1 MSIDALKHDYEQLPI
16 LGHLI
21 WYGLAGIKTDR
32 TTLLHLLTQHGF
44 QSYAPEPPTDK
55 LALQRA
61 LREWIWQRGTT
72 QRHAGHE
79 DDETATRA
87 LIRPINKRRAKY
99 SVFAIVA
106 EEVDFALLGLY
117 HGTSMRILLEKLE
130 PEERAQRQPK
140 LICTTDAL
148 GEIAAENEARQ
159 VTDELRPIWETY
171 RQLYVS
177 EDLGRMMRAIVEG
190 IPNTIR
196 TRKGGTV
203 YFVPASERQR
213 LLAFQQ
219 LIEALPVDPGSTSTP
234 YLIMIPIVD
243 EAHARQ
249 ELARAVHIGF
259 VADLEALD
267 KDLDDLRSKIKKV
280 SPDAIARRLEK
291 FKAVRD
297 RARTYATLLSLQ
309 QETIAEK
316 IDALHQKATAMLTE
330 SDDEPLPESPVSVAA
345 VPQQQPARRTAP
357 AIANLIDDDPEAPL

>member
-1 MSIDALKHDYEQLPI
+1 MRELHHDYEQLPI

-21 WYGLAGIKTDR
+21 WYGLAGVRVDR
-32 TTLLHLLTQHGF
+32 TTLLRLLTHHGF
-44 QSYAPEPPTDK
+44 QGFAPEPPTDK
-55 LALQRA
+55 LAMQRA
-61 LREWIWQRGTT
+61 LREWIRQRSAT
-72 QRHAGHE
+72 QRQGG
-79 DDETATRA
+79 DDEDESTTRA

-99 SVFAIVA
+99 AVYAVVA
-106 EEVDFALLGLY
+106 EEVDFALLGLH

-140 LICTTDAL
+140 LICTTDAI
-148 GEIAAENEARQ
+148 GEIAAENEASQ
-159 VTDELRPIWETY
+159 VTDELRPIWEAY
-171 RQLYVS
+171 RQLFLS

-203 YFVPASERQR
+203 YFVPASEKST
-213 LLAFQQ
+213 LLALKQ
-219 LIEALPVDPGSTSTP
+219 LIESLPVGPGSLYAP
-234 YLIMIPIVD
+234 HLIMVPIVD

-267 KDLDDLRSKIKKV
+267 KDLDDLRSKVKHI

-291 FKAVRD
+291 FKAVRN

-309 QETIAEK
+309 QETITER
-316 IDALHQKATAMLTE
+316 IDALHQKAAAMLVE
-330 SDDEPLPESPVSVAA
+330 NDDEFLPETPVSAI
-345 VPQQQPARRTAP
+345 TAP
-357 AIANLIDDDPEAPL
+357 PLQAARLAAPMIAGLIDDDPDAPF

>member
-1 MSIDALKHDYEQLPI
+1 MQELHHDYKSLPI

-21 WYGLAGIKTDR
+21 WYGLAGIRTDQA
-32 TTLLHLLTQHGF
+32 TLLHLLTQHGF
-44 QSYAPEPPTDK
+44 HGYAPEPPTDK

-61 LREWIWQRGTT
+61 LREWIRQRGATE
-72 QRHAGHE
+72 RHAG
-79 DDETATRA
+79 DDEDATATRA

-106 EEVDFALLGLY
+106 EEVDFALLGLF
-117 HGTSMRILLEKLE
+117 HGTSMRILLEKLD

-171 RQLYVS
+171 RHLYVS
-177 EDLGRMMRAIVEG
+177 EDLGRMMRSIVEG

-196 TRKGGTV
+196 TRKSGTV
-203 YFVPASERQR
+203 YFVPASEKQT

-219 LIEALPVDPGSTSTP
+219 LIEALPVDSGSASTP
-234 YLIMIPIVD
+234 HLIMVPIVD
-243 EAHARQ
+243 EAHARE

-267 KDLDDLRSKIKKV
+267 KDLDDLRSKVKNV
-280 SPDAIARRLEK
+280 SPDAIARRLDK
-291 FKAVRD
+291 FKTVRD

-330 SDDEPLPESPVSVAA
+330 SDEQLPETSVSVATL
-345 VPQQQPARRTAP
+345 PRQ
-357 AIANLIDDDPEAPL
+357 E

>member
-1 MSIDALKHDYEQLPI
+1 MRELHDYEQLPI

-21 WYGLAGIKTDR
+21 WYGLAGVRVDR
-32 TTLLHLLTQHGF
+32 TTLLRLLTQHGF
-44 QSYAPEPPTDK
+44 GGFAPEPPTDK

-61 LREWIWQRGTT
+61 LREWIRQRGTT
-72 QRHAGHE
+72 QRHIGDDE
-79 DDETATRA
+79 DETATRA

-106 EEVDFALLGLY
+106 EEVDFSLLGLF

-140 LICTTDAL
+140 LICTTDAI

-171 RQLYVS
+171 RHLYLS

-203 YFVPASERQR
+203 YFVPSSEKPT
-213 LLAFQQ
+213 LLAFKQ
-219 LIEALPVDPGSTSTP
+219 LIESLPVDPGSIYAP
-234 YLIMIPIVD
+234 HLIMVPIVD

-267 KDLDDLRSKIKKV
+267 KDLDDLRSKVKHV
-280 SPDAIARRLEK
+280 SPDAIARRLDK
-291 FKAVRD
+291 FKTVRD

-330 SDDEPLPESPVSVAA
+330 NDDEPLPEALVSVAA
-345 VPQQQPARRTAP
+345 VQPQEPARRTAP
-357 AIANLIDDDPEAPL
+357 AIASLLDDDPEAPF

>member
-1 MSIDALKHDYEQLPI
+1 MQELQHDYEQLPI
-16 LGHLI
+16 LGYLI
-21 WYGLAGIKTDR
+21 WYGLAGIRTDR

-44 QSYAPEPPTDK
+44 QGYAPEPPTDK

-61 LREWIWQRGTT
+61 LREWLRQRGAT
-72 QRHAGHE
+72 QRNAGDDE

-99 SVFAIVA
+99 AVYAVVA

-140 LICTTDAL
+140 LICTTDAI

-171 RQLYVS
+171 RHLYMS

-203 YFVPASERQR
+203 YFVPASEKQT
-213 LLAFQQ
+213 LLAFKQ
-219 LIEALPVDPGSTSTP
+219 LIESLPVDPGSAYTP
-234 YLIMIPIVD
+234 HLIMVPIVD
-243 EAHARQ
+243 EAHARE

-267 KDLDDLRSKIKKV
+267 RDLDDLRSKVKHV
-280 SPDAIARRLEK
+280 SPDAIARRLDK
-291 FKAVRD
+291 FRAVRD

-330 SDDEPLPESPVSVAA
+330 NDDEPLPEAPVSVATL
-345 VPQQQPARRTAP
+345 PPRGPARRSAP
-357 AIANLIDDDPEAPL
+357 AITSLIDDDPEAPF

>member
-1 MSIDALKHDYEQLPI
+1 MHELHHDYQQLPI
-16 LGHLI
+16 LGYLI
-21 WYGLAGIKTDR
+21 WYGLAGIRTDCA
-32 TTLLHLLTQHGF
+32 TLLHLLTQHGF
-44 QSYAPEPPTDK
+44 QDYAPEPPTDK

-61 LREWIWQRGTT
+61 LREWLRLRGAT
-72 QRHAGHE
+72 QRHAGDE

-99 SVFAIVA
+99 AVFAIVA
-106 EEVDFALLGLY
+106 EEVDFALLGLF
-117 HGTSMRILLEKLE
+117 HGTSMRSLLEKLD

-140 LICTTDAL
+140 LICTTDAI
-148 GEIAAENEARQ
+148 GEIAAENEAHQ

-171 RQLYVS
+171 RQLYLS

-196 TRKGGTV
+196 TRKSGTV
-203 YFVPASERQR
+203 YFVPNSEKQT

-219 LIEALPVDPGSTSTP
+219 RIESLPVDSGSTNTP
-234 YLIMIPIVD
+234 HLIMVPIVD
-243 EAHARQ
+243 ETHARQ

-267 KDLDDLRSKIKKV
+267 KDLDDLRSKVKQI
-280 SPDAIARRLEK
+280 STDAIARRLAT
-291 FKAVRD
+291 FKAIRD

-316 IDALHQKATAMLTE
+316 IDALHRRATAMLTE
-330 SDDEPLPESPVSVAA
+330 SDDEQTPEVAVSVAS
-345 VPQQQPARRTAP
+345 VPRQEPARHITP
-357 AIANLIDDDPEAPL
+357 AIASLTDAAPDDPF

>member
-1 MSIDALKHDYEQLPI
+1 MRELHHDYESLPI

-21 WYGLAGIKTDR
+21 WYGLAGVKTDR
-32 TTLLHLLTQHGF
+32 TSLLHLLTQHGF
-44 QSYAPEPPTDK
+44 EGYAPEPPTDT

-61 LREWIWQRGTT
+61 LREWLRQRGAT
-72 QRHAGHE
+72 QRNAGDDE

-99 SVFAIVA
+99 AVYAVVA
-106 EEVDFALLGLY
+106 EEVDFALLGLF

-130 PEERAQRQPK
+130 PHERAQRQPK
-140 LICTTDAL
+140 LICTTDAI

-203 YFVPASERQR
+203 YFVPAAEKQT

-219 LIEALPVDPGSTSTP
+219 LIEALPVDPGSASTP
-234 YLIMIPIVD
+234 HLIMVPIVD
-243 EAHARQ
+243 EVHARQ

-267 KDLDDLRSKIKKV
+267 KDLDDLRSKVKHV
-280 SPDAIARRLEK
+280 SPDAIARRLDK
-291 FKAVRD
+291 FRAVRD

-316 IDALHQKATAMLTE
+316 IDTLHQKATAMLIE

-357 AIANLIDDDPEAPL
+357 AIAGLIDDDPDAPF

>member
-1 MSIDALKHDYEQLPI
+1 MRELHHDYEQLPI
-16 LGHLI
+16 LGYLI

-44 QSYAPEPPTDK
+44 PGYAPEPPTDK

-61 LREWIWQRGTT
+61 LREWIKLRGAT
-72 QRHAGHE
+72 QQSASDA

-106 EEVDFALLGLY
+106 EEVDFTLLGLY

-130 PEERAQRQPK
+130 PHERAQRQPK

-171 RQLYVS
+171 RHLYVS

-203 YFVPASERQR
+203 YFVPASEKQT
-213 LLAFQQ
+213 LLALQQ
-219 LIEALPVDPGSTSTP
+219 LIESLPVDPGSTNTP
-234 YLIMIPIVD
+234 YLIMVPIVD
-243 EAHARQ
+243 EAHARE

-267 KDLDDLRSKIKKV
+267 NDLDDLRSKVKHV
-280 SPDAIARRLEK
+280 
-291 FKAVRD
+291 
-297 RARTYATLLSLQ
+297 
-309 QETIAEK
+309 
-316 IDALHQKATAMLTE
+316 
-330 SDDEPLPESPVSVAA
+330 
-345 VPQQQPARRTAP
+345 
-357 AIANLIDDDPEAPL
+357 